1 MIMNVMNVILQCRA
15 ERTQRPIDRRATIV
29 LALLLAAATTS
40 AALAQQP
47 SEPLALTPHLLQGGV
62 YWVSGGVANTGFIV
76 GDKSVVVFDA
86 QMTPEAARKLL
97 AEIAKVTS
105 KPVDKIVVSHADP
118 DHVGGLPGYP
128 IGTAI
133 IAQENTRSEIQVSA
147 ADPSAPPGI
156 GALYKTLLNFL
167 PTQTIGSTETLVL
180 DGVRMVLM
188 YTAPAHTSGDLVLYV
203 PFQKIVFAGD
213 IITTNT
219 GPYPVIHFGGSS
231 LGWIASMK
239 ALLALDAN
247 TYVSGHGPIETKT
260 MLQARLRDAVQRR
273 EQIKAMVNQ
282 NKSLAEVEQSLPD
295 PGPGT
300 MPFATFTQTVYA
312 ELTKGYP
319 PATPPW
325 YNLIKK

>member
-1 MIMNVMNVILQCRA
+1 MITNTKMQCRA
-15 ERTQRPIDRRATIV
+15 ECTLRLMDGGAPIV
-29 LALLLAAATTS
+29 LALLLIAGITS
-40 AALAQQP
+40 AAFAQQP
-47 SEPLALTPHLLQGGV
+47 SEPLVLIPHLLQREV
-62 YWVSGGVANTGFIV
+62 YWVSGGVSNTGFIV
-76 GDKSVVVFDA
+76 GDKGVVVFDA
-86 QMTPEAARKLL
+86 QMTTEAAHKVL

-105 KPVDKIVVSHADP
+105 KPVNVIIVSHADP

-128 IGTAI
+128 IGTLT
-133 IAQENTRSEIQVSA
+133 IAQENTKSEIEISA
-147 ADPSAPPGI
+147 ADPSAPAGI
-156 GALYKTLLNFL
+156 GTMYKTLLDFL

-188 YTAPAHTSGDLVLYV
+188 DTAPAHTSGDLAVYL
-203 PFQKIVFAGD
+203 PLHKIVFAGD

-239 ALLALDAN
+239 ALLALDAD
-247 TYVSGHGPIETKT
+247 TYVSGHGPIETKA
-260 MLQARLRDAVQRR
+260 MLKARLRDAVQRR
-273 EQIKAMVNQ
+273 EQIKAMVNE
-282 NKSLAEVEQSLPD
+282 NKSLAEVERSLPD
-295 PGPGT
+295 PGVGT

-325 YNLIKK
+325 YNRIKK

>member
-1 MIMNVMNVILQCRA
+1 MITNNILRGRA
-15 ERTQRPIDRRATIV
+15 ERIERPLDRRATIV
-29 LALLLAAATTS
+29 LALLLIAGLAS
-40 AALAQQP
+40 VALAQQS
-47 SEPLALTPHLLQGGV
+47 SEPLALTPHLLQRGV
-62 YWVSGGVANTGFIV
+62 YWVSGGVSNTGFIV
-76 GDKSVVVFDA
+76 GDKGVVVFDA
-86 QMTPEAARKLL
+86 QMTPEAAHKCL

-105 KPVDKIVVSHADP
+105 KPVNKIIVSHADP

-133 IAQENTRSEIQVSA
+133 IAQENTKSEIQVSA
-147 ADPSAPPGI
+147 ADPSAPAGI
-156 GALYKTLLNFL
+156 GTMYKTLLDFL

-188 YTAPAHTSGDLVLYV
+188 YTGPAHTSGDLAVYL
-203 PFQKIVFAGD
+203 PLQKIVFAGD

-239 ALLALDAN
+239 ALLALGAD

-260 MLQARLRDAVQRR
+260 MLQARLRVAVQRR
-273 EQIKAMVNQ
+273 DQIRAMVNE

-295 PGPGT
+295 PGVGT

-319 PATPPW
+319 PATAPW
-325 YNLIKK
+325 YNRIKK

>member
-1 MIMNVMNVILQCRA
+1 MITNSMMRCRA
-15 ERTQRPIDRRATIV
+15 ECIQRLIDRGATI
-29 LALLLAAATTS
+29 ALRLFLTAGITS
-40 AALAQQP
+40 TAFAQQP
-47 SEPLALTPHLLQGGV
+47 SEPLVLMPHLLQRDV
-62 YWVSGGVANTGFIV
+62 YWVSGGVSNTGFVV
-76 GDKSVVVFDA
+76 GDKGVVVFDA
-86 QMTPEAARKLL
+86 QMTPEAAHKLL

-105 KPVDKIVVSHADP
+105 KPVNKIIVSHADP

-133 IAQENTRSEIQVSA
+133 VAQENTKTEIQVSA

-156 GALYKTLLNFL
+156 GTMYKTLLDFL
-167 PTQTIGSTETLVL
+167 PTQTIGSTETLAL

-188 YTAPAHTSGDLVLYV
+188 YTAPAHTSGDLAMYL
-203 PFQKIVFAGD
+203 PLQKIVFAGD

-239 ALLALDAN
+239 ALLALDAD

-260 MLQARLRDAVQRR
+260 MLRARLRDAVQRR
-273 EQIKAMVNQ
+273 DQIKAMVDQ

-295 PGPGT
+295 PGVGT

-325 YNLIKK
+325 YNRIKK